1 MTSRSCLDFSAS
13 ADAAESA
20 RTPRGFV
27 QPHAHLVE
35 LRRLLVELIRLVGGA
50 FRQERQ
56 VLPPPVGRV
65 ESVVSSG
72 LVSILS
78 S

>member
-35 LRRLLVELIRLVGGA
+35 LRRLVGGA